1 MEASVGLCW
10 DRAVVGGGLDR
21 VITQIF
27 ANPGFQSPQVLV
39 PLGELEALRTSR
51 SRTPCIVSVAD
62 ILQISCLLT
71 LKKPSGPLENIYI
84 LLNYTKVTDSCCK
97 IMQIKQKRIQE
108 NPLPRAKSVVS

>member
-27 ANPGFQSPQVLV
+27 ANPEFQSPQVLV

-62 ILQISCLLT
+62 ILQISCLPYAQEA
-71 LKKPSGPLENIYI
+71 KWSSGKYL
-84 LLNYTKVTDSCCK
+84 YTFK
-97 IMQIKQKRIQE
+97 
-108 NPLPRAKSVVS
+108 LHKSNRFQLQNNAN